1 MRMMRSYWPVA
12 LLVLAGTG
20 IAAAQAASPAATAAI
35 KARKANYKEIG
46 GAFKT
51 INDEVK
57 TGTPDLATIRPLAR
71 DIAARAA
78 GQMKW
83 FPKGSG
89 PESGEKTRAKP
100 AIWSDMAGFNTAHTA
115 FLTAANGLNT
125 AIASGNPASIA
136 QAQKTLGGTCKSCH
150 DRFRET
156 D

>member
-1 MRMMRSYWPVA
+1 MPPKRIAHALAWMAAAAVFATPVTA
-12 LLVLAGTG
+12 AAPT
-20 IAAAQAASPAATAAI
+20 IAAAV

-57 TGTPDLATIRPLAR
+57 TGSPDIATIRPLAR
-71 DIAARAA
+71 DIANRAA

-89 PESGEKTRAKP
+89 PESGEKTRAK
-100 AIWSDMAGFNTAHTA
+100 ATIWTDMAGFNRAHTG
-115 FLTAANGLNT
+115 FVTAANNLNT
-125 AIASGNPASIA
+125 AIASGNAGQIA
-136 QAQKTLGGTCKSCH
+136 QAQKVLGNSCKTCH
-150 DRFRET
+150 DRYRES

>member
-1 MRMMRSYWPVA
+1 MMRSCWPIA
-12 LLVLAGTG
+12 LMAIAGTG
-20 IAAAQAASPAATAAI
+20 LAAAHAASPAATAAV

-57 TGTPDLATIRPLAR
+57 TGNPDLATIRPLAR
-71 DIAARAA
+71 DIATRAA
-78 GQMKW
+78 GQLKW

-100 AIWSDMAGFNTAHTA
+100 AIWSDMAGFNSAHAA

-125 AIASGNPASIA
+125 AIASGNPAHIA
-136 QAQKTLGGTCKSCH
+136 QAQKTLGGTCKTCH
-150 DRFRET
+150 DRYREA